1 MPVASS
7 AYCLG
12 LPWTLA
18 ASAHVSL
25 TKPSLAE
32 VLSQTEWLQST
43 VDGVVQHVGPR
54 CGRDDE
60 LFFKLESI
68 SNLF

>member
-43 VDGVVQHVGPR
+43 VDGVVQCGPR
-54 CGRDDE
+54 RGRDDE